1 MNTTSQENPKAIH
14 ETTQQT
20 AYVTPYV
27 DIESTESGYILRAE
41 MPGVNREG
49 IQVTIEDGDL
59 VLVGHRQPPAVSG
72 QAIHRESRQLSFRRV
87 YELDPSIDAAKIS
100 AKIEQGI
107 LTVNLPKAE
116 NLKTRRIELE

>member
-1 MNTTSQENPKAIH
+1 MNTTAQENPKAIQ

-20 AYVTPYV
+20 AYVSPYV

-59 VLVGHRQPPAVSG
+59 VLVGHRQPLAVSG
-72 QAIHRESRQLSFRRV
+72 QPIHRESRQLSFRRV

-100 AKIEQGI
+100 AKIELGI
-107 LTVNLPKAE
+107 LTVNLPKAD
-116 NLKTRRIELE
+116 NLKPRRIELE